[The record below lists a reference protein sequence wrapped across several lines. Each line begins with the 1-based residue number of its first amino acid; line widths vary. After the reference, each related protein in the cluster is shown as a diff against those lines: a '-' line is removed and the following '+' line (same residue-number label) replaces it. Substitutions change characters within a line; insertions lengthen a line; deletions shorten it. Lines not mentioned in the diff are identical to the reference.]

1 MDYRKINSHIILL
14 LIVSIVGLTI
24 AMVGRLIVLEK
35 GIDTGTANLTFV
47 IILGVC
53 VIVYLTILATLSHVI
68 TPWIMKKLPNKKNT
82 ASTITDDNVSNETTF
97 DGTSC
102 SQKGKMPEQSIEE
115 IRKDAEKRHIEKQN
129 AKINLFIEYSHVA
142 MAPYITDDELLRL
155 DKYIE
160 YYAREE
166 PLPDNLIPI
175 KPNKLK
181 NPDMFHFG
189 WNMAHYFDHKKQD
202 VVPWLQQVF
211 VDLQDLEYSYVKGK
225 LHDYQTK
232 KHIIPNID
240 DIPKY
245 LVEQNK

>member
-14 LIVSIVGLTI
+14 LIVSIAGLAI

-35 GIDTGTANLTFV
+35 GFDIGTANLTFV

-53 VIVYLTILATLSHVI
+53 LIVYLIIMATLAHVI
-68 TPWIMKKLPNKKNT
+68 VPWIMKKLPNKKRP
-82 ASTITDDNVSNETTF
+82 AVVITDDNFSNEEKRT
-97 DGTSC
+97 
-102 SQKGKMPEQSIEE
+102 QKPSIED

-129 AKINLFIEYSHVA
+129 EEINLFIEYSHVS

-189 WNMAHYFDHKKQD
+189 WNMAHYFGYDKQD
-202 VVPWLQQVF
+202 VVPWLRKVF
-211 VDLQDLEYSYVKGK
+211 LQLRDLEPSYIKGK
-225 LHDYQTK
+225 LYDGQTRK
-232 KHIIPNID
+232 YIIPNID

-245 LVEQNK
+245 LAE

>member
-14 LIVSIVGLTI
+14 LIVSIVGLII
-24 AMVGRLIVLEK
+24 AMVGRLVVFDK
-35 GIDTGTANLTFV
+35 GVDTGTANLIFL

-53 VIVYLTILATLSHVI
+53 GIAYLIILATLSHVI
-68 TPWIMKKLPNKKNT
+68 VPWVMKKLPNKKRP
-82 ASTITDDNVSNETTF
+82 AIVITDDNVSNEEKRI
-97 DGTSC
+97 
-102 SQKGKMPEQSIEE
+102 QKPSIED

-129 AKINLFIEYSHVA
+129 AKINLFIEYSHIA

-160 YYAREE
+160 YYAREK

-245 LVEQNK
+245 LAEHNK

>member
-68 TPWIMKKLPNKKNT
+68 IPWIMKKLPNKKNT

-102 SQKGKMPEQSIEE
+102 SQKGKMPE
-115 IRKDAEKRHIEKQN
+115 
-129 AKINLFIEYSHVA
+129 
-142 MAPYITDDELLRL
+142 
-155 DKYIE
+155 
-160 YYAREE
+160 
-166 PLPDNLIPI
+166 
-175 KPNKLK
+175 
-181 NPDMFHFG
+181 
-189 WNMAHYFDHKKQD
+189 W
-202 VVPWLQQVF
+202 
-211 VDLQDLEYSYVKGK
+211 SY
-225 LHDYQTK
+225 
-232 KHIIPNID
+232 
-240 DIPKY
+240 
-245 LVEQNK
+245 